1 MSYYLTMAA
10 AVVFWFIAGMIFLHG
25 DGAWKFT
32 AVTPLFLGCVAAVR
46 YYYLL
51 SQYNQKPEAGSA
63 ESYMN
68 AKIRYGDE
76 FAGAPG
82 AGDL

>member
-1 MSYYLTMAA
+1 MPHYLTMAA
-10 AVVFWFIAGMIFLHG
+10 AVVFWFIAGMIFLYG

-51 SQYNQKPEAGSA
+51 SQDLKGQPQLPGDYLVTEAA
-63 ESYMN
+63 
-68 AKIRYGDE
+68 A
-76 FAGAPG
+76 
-82 AGDL
+82 DL